1 LAAASAAA
9 LTASPL
15 PTAASFFTTA
25 AIATIVS
32 STTFTSALTPATSV
46 AGMPGAE
53 LASWNV
59 GCAWVHDLGCT
70 RVVSS
75 CVL

>member
-1 LAAASAAA
+1 MAAASAAA

-53 LASWNV
+53 LASWMWAV
-59 GCAWVHDLGCT
+59 RGFT
-70 RVVSS
+70 T
-75 CVL
+75 